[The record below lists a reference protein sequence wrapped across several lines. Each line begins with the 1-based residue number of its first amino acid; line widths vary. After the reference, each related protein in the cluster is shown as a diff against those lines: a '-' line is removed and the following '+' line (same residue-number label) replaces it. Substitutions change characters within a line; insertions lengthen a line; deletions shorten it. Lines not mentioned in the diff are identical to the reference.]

1 MPELLPRGF
10 SRRDAPAILLTAIS
24 VLLGFM
30 LFRFFMV
37 PYSTQVNFDEG
48 SEAAAVERVIAGR
61 WLPYVDV
68 ESIRGPFLY
77 WTQAVLHV
85 LTGRFEFT
93 GTRLLAMFGALI
105 TIVMTFLAGWAADLA
120 LAGAIGGAFYLFV
133 IATYTS
139 PGGGMG
145 VVGES
150 VAIAYLTTAFF
161 FVSYGLYRARSE
173 RGRMWMLA
181 LGGCFVAVAALTKQT
196 VAAACAPIFL
206 WILARALGEA
216 DPASPLIPGTLR
228 PGLIFRRRLLPF
240 AAGGLALLGLVLLRY
255 LIAGELFTFLFWSTG
270 FGAKFYMAPFQG
282 RVTELMAQWFVGE
295 PWAILG
301 VALAL
306 TVAFGRPLVTMSSP
320 GVRTVRSAR
329 AGFGHAAFELGVGT
343 TAVVALAAA
352 LFPLRNWP
360 HYFMPIYPFFG
371 LTLGIVIERALRRGP
386 TVPEA
391 AQYLAVV
398 VLGGLLLISG
408 VNRLS
413 SLESERRRGGWT
425 NPRPDPA
432 CAAIDKV
439 AGAGNDPI
447 FIWGTAGDL
456 YITCKRPSV
465 SMFTST
471 MIIAG
476 LIPPSWTPDPKR
488 VAPGIQEK
496 LLEELQ
502 TTRPRVVLDHAMAER
517 ATMRDFPIF
526 EKFLDA
532 EYCRVPGTVR
542 DNRGIVLTLFARKD
556 LASCKTAAP

>member
-10 SRRDAPAILLTAIS
+10 TRRDTPAILLTAIS
-24 VLLGFM
+24 VLLGFA

-48 SEAAAVERVIAGR
+48 SEAAAVERIIDGR

-77 WTQAVLHV
+77 WTQGILHV

-133 IATYTS
+133 IATYTA

-173 RGRMWMLA
+173 KRRALLLA

-196 VAAACAPIFL
+196 IAATCAPIFL
-206 WILARALGEA
+206 WISMRALGEA
-216 DPASPLIPGTLR
+216 DSASPSLPGTLR
-228 PGLIFRRRLLPF
+228 FKAIFRQYLLPF
-240 AAGGLALLGLVLLRY
+240 AAGGLGLLLLVLLRY
-255 LIAGELFTFLFWSTG
+255 LIAGELVTFLFWSTG

-282 RVTELMAQWFVGE
+282 RVSELMAQWFVGE

-301 VALAL
+301 VCLALIVALA
-306 TVAFGRPLVTMSSP
+306 RPLAALGS
-320 GVRTVRSAR
+320 GVHTVRSAR
-329 AGFGHAAFELGVGT
+329 AAFGHAAFELGVGLT
-343 TAVVALAAA
+343 SVAALAAA

-371 LTLGIVIERALRRGP
+371 LTLGIVIERTLRRGP
-386 TVPEA
+386 IVPQL
-391 AQYLAVV
+391 AQYVAVA
-398 VLGGLLLISG
+398 VLGGLLLMSG
-408 VNRLS
+408 LNRLS
-413 SLESERRRGGWT
+413 SLNSERRHGGWA

-432 CAAIDKV
+432 CAAIDRA

-496 LLEELQ
+496 LLEELE

-517 ATMRDFPIF
+517 ATMRDFPIYA
-526 EKFLDA
+526 KFLDDQ
-532 EYCRVPGTVR
+532 YCRVPGTVR
-542 DNRGIVLTLFARKD
+542 DNRGIVLTLYARKD
-556 LASCKTAAP
+556 LALCKTGAP